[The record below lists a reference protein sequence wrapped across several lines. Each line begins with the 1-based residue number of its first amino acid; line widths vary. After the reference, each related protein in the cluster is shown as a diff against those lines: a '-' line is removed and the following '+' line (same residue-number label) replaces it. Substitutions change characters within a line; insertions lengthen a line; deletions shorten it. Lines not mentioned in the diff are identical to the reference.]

1 MARAQKNN
9 LTRLQIIKVATKL
22 FLEKG
27 YSSTTAK
34 MICNELGISTG
45 NLTFYFPSKEHLLAE
60 MTDMFCGFQWE
71 ITKQETSEGESYIT
85 AICLELVTM
94 AALCETDPVSG
105 DFYLSTY
112 TSPMCLNIIRRND
125 SKRAQIVFKD
135 YQPNWTSEDF
145 DVAEIVVSGIEYG
158 LLMKPEGSVSLTD
171 RIYAALKSILFLY
184 GVGKDEAHAII
195 DHILEMNYNDLGKRF
210 MEGFKEFVNKSN
222 EQALLDLLQI

>member
-1 MARAQKNN
+1 
-9 LTRLQIIKVATKL
+9 
-22 FLEKG
+22 
-27 YSSTTAK
+27 

-60 MTDMFCGFQWE
+60 MTDMLCGFQWE
-71 ITKQETSEGESYIT
+71 VTKQETSEGESYIM
-85 AICLELVTM
+85 AICLELVAM
-94 AALCETDPVSG
+94 AALCETDPVAR

-112 TSPMCLNIIRRND
+112 TNPMCLNIIRRND

-135 YQPNWTSEDF
+135 YQPSWTSEDF

>member
-60 MTDMFCGFQWE
+60 MTDMLCGFQWE
-71 ITKQETSEGESYIT
+71 VTKQETSEGESYIM
-85 AICLELVTM
+85 ALCLELVAM
-94 AALCETDPVSG
+94 AALCETDPVAR

-135 YQPNWTSEDF
+135 YQPSWTSEDF

>member
-1 MARAQKNN
+1 MARIHKSS
-9 LTRLQIIKVATKL
+9 LTRLQIMKVATKM
-22 FLEKG
+22 FLENG
-27 YSSTTAK
+27 YSSTSAK
-34 MICNELGISTG
+34 AICKELDMSTG

-60 MTDMFCGFQWE
+60 LTDMLCGFQWE
-71 ITKQETSEGESYIT
+71 LTKQETSEGESYIM
-85 AICLELVTM
+85 AICLELVAM
-94 AALCETDPVSG
+94 AALCEADPVAR

-125 SKRAQIVFKD
+125 SKRAQMVFKD
-135 YQPNWTSEDF
+135 YQPDWTSEDF

-158 LLMKPEGSVSLTD
+158 LLMKPEGSASLTD

>member
-60 MTDMFCGFQWE
+60 MTDMLCGFQWE
-71 ITKQETSEGESYIT
+71 VTKQETSEGESYIM
-85 AICLELVTM
+85 AICLELVAM
-94 AALCETDPVSG
+94 AALCETDPVAR

-125 SKRAQIVFKD
+125 SKRANMVFRD
-135 YQPNWTSEDF
+135 YQPSWKSEDF

>member
-45 NLTFYFPSKEHLLAE
+45 NLTFYFPSKEHLLAK
-60 MTDMFCGFQWE
+60 MTDMLCGFQWE
-71 ITKQETSEGESYIT
+71 VTKQETSEGESYIM
-85 AICLELVTM
+85 AICLELVAM
-94 AALCETDPVSG
+94 AALCETDPVAG